1 MASLEKDADGFYTPA
16 ESSAASTTAP
26 KVEGNDAEPAGAS
39 DLVSSTFEVAVTLAD
54 QQADP
59 NSPLYSAKSFEAL
72 GLHQDLLKGI
82 YDMGFSKPSKIQE
95 RAMPLL
101 LSNPPT
107 NMIGQSQS
115 GTGKTAAF
123 VLTMLSRID
132 YSINKPQALCLA
144 PSRELAR
151 QIMSVVVAMGKFTQ
165 VQTEY
170 AIKDHL
176 PKGASRI
183 TAQVIVGTPGTMT
196 DLMRRKVIDPSEV
209 KVFVLDEA
217 DNMLDQDGLGDQT
230 LRVKN
235 MLPRT
240 HPVQIILFSAT
251 FPDHVRAFASKFA
264 PNANKI
270 ELQQNELS
278 VDGIRQFYMD
288 CKNEE
293 HKYDIL
299 VSLYGLLTVGQSI
312 IFCKHRQTADRIS
325 QRMTA
330 EGHKVAS
337 LHGAKDAA
345 ERDAIIDGFRE
356 GKEKVL
362 ITTNVIARGIDILQ
376 VNMVVNYD
384 LPLMNE
390 RDRGADERPDIETYL
405 HRIGRTGR
413 FGRKGISINFVHD
426 RKTWLQMEQIEKAL
440 GKKIIRIETNDFDE
454 MEEKMKQALK

>member
-1 MASLEKDADGFYTPA
+1 MQKDKDGFYEPV
-16 ESSAASTTAP
+16 AASAG
-26 KVEGNDAEPAGAS
+26 EEAEPADENDAGKEEPETDLLAS
-39 DLVSSTFEVAVTLAD
+39 SFEVTVTLAD

-59 NSPLYSAKSFEAL
+59 NSPLFSAKTFEEL
-72 GLHQDLLKGI
+72 GLHQDLLKGL
-82 YDMGFSKPSKIQE
+82 YDLGFSKPSKIQE
-95 RAMPLL
+95 RALPLL
-101 LSNPPT
+101 LANPPM

-132 YSINKPQALCLA
+132 FSKAKTQALCLA

-151 QIMSVVVAMGKFTQ
+151 QIMSVVVAMGKFTE

-170 AIKDHL
+170 AIKESI
-176 PKGASRI
+176 PKGTSTI
-183 TAQVIVGTPGTMT
+183 SAQIVVGTPGTMT
-196 DLMRRKVIDPSEV
+196 DLLRRRVIDAREV

-217 DNMLDQDGLGDQT
+217 DNMLDQDGLGEQT

-235 MLPRT
+235 FLPRQDLQ
-240 HPVQIILFSAT
+240 VILFSAT
-251 FPDHVRAFASKFA
+251 FPDHVRKFANKFA
-264 PNANKI
+264 PGANTI
-270 ELQQNELS
+270 ELQKEELS
-278 VDGIRQFYMD
+278 VDSIKQFYMD

-299 VSLYGLLTVGQSI
+299 VSLYQLLTIGQSI
-312 IFCKHRQTADRIS
+312 IFCQHRHTADRIS

-337 LHGAKDAA
+337 LHGAKDAT
-345 ERDAIIDGFRE
+345 ERDTIIDNFRE
-356 GKEKVL
+356 GREKVL
-362 ITTNVIARGIDILQ
+362 ITTNVIARGIDIMS

-390 RDRGADERPDIETYL
+390 RGNYHSGDALPDIETYI

-426 RKTWLQMEQIEKAL
+426 QRTWQQMEMIEKTL
-440 GKKIIRIETNDFDE
+440 GRKIVRIKTDDLDD
-454 MEEKMKQALK
+454 MEESMKKVLKS